1 MEFEDMKVIWNSQH
15 DAPLYAIDRAA
26 LHAGVRRKS
35 RAFMRRVF
43 WRDLREIGIAALA
56 GSGILV
62 FGGMLA
68 FGQPDRWRRL
78 SGLDVAVSRWDA
90 AALLV
95 VSALWLFFA
104 AYQLVSRT
112 RQQRRER
119 RFEPSLRGDLDRT
132 ISQADYRIRMAT
144 SVVWWG
150 LLPVWLATVLFVRV
164 LFNLVPTPPA
174 VLVLAAFVVPVCL
187 ALDVVV
193 KRRPIRHELVPLKRE
208 FESLRR
214 TLTESERPS

>member
-1 MEFEDMKVIWNSQH
+1 MDFEELRVIWTSQH
-15 DAPLYAIDRAA
+15 DEPLYAIDRAA
-26 LHAGVRRKS
+26 LHASVRRKH
-35 RAFMRRVF
+35 RAFMRRAL
-43 WRDLREIGIAALA
+43 WRDLREIGIGLLA
-56 GSGILV
+56 GTGFFL

-78 SGLDVAVSRWDA
+78 FGADVAVAGWDA
-90 AALLV
+90 AGLLA
-95 VSALWLFFA
+95 VSGLWLFFA
-104 AYQLVSRT
+104 AYQLVSRR
-112 RQQRRER
+112 RQQQLER

-150 LLPVWLATVLFVRV
+150 LLPMWLATVLFVYV
-164 LFNLVPTPPA
+164 LFRLVSTPPA
-174 VLVLAAFVVPVCL
+174 VLILAALVVPICL
-187 ALDVVV
+187 ALDIIV
-193 KRRPIRHELVPLKRE
+193 KRRPIRQELVPLKRE